1 MITTTNQQASVFEEN
16 KAQVAFDR
24 QTERTSSAPDVITPR
39 FPFYVRDRL
48 PVHILE
54 NHELYV
60 KFIESYFEW
69 LGISN
74 NINQIPYLMDLKNI
88 PSNLLIHHKEL
99 FASLFPETSVRNTSE
114 EEDNGQIIYN
124 WRDPDNSLVDIRR
137 FLSFIRQFY
146 LTKGTEESTRFLL
159 SSLFGINAGSIDFDY
174 PKVQLCILSDSIW
187 VPNLDGDTDTLGNLY
202 NGYWADSRTT
212 LSGGV
217 RLQDEYFQQFS
228 YSVTA
233 ITPLENIADGNIDE
247 DYEFTTKPIKDI
259 THPAGFKLFNNVGPD
274 SYRPAPPGPIDTGY
288 SESPLIGHYLAY
300 RFDTTL
306 NGREPFPALCNLV
319 DLFPCGFNPYTT
331 NPLNGSVN
339 CFTPAHNPNGFP
351 IGYTYGAAAEAAG
364 YTYTSDTYLTAEDR
378 GYTFWVVYNHP
389 ASWVEDIPLGS
400 QFGDMRLGNLVDLTP
415 DAAKGYNVSP
425 NDPVEDVSTCT
436 LA

>member
-1 MITTTNQQASVFEEN
+1 MISTTNLEFQTFEEN
-16 KAQVAFDR
+16 KAKTEFAR
-24 QTERTSSAPDVITPR
+24 QEQRNSTSPDVVTPR

-60 KFIESYFEW
+60 KFIEAYFEW

-74 NINQIPYLMDLKNI
+74 NIDQIPYLIDIKNV
-88 PSNLLIHHKEL
+88 PNNLLIHHKEL
-99 FASLFPETSVRNTSE
+99 FAHLFPETSISDDTG
-114 EEDNGQIIYN
+114 DIIYN
-124 WRDPDNSLVDIRR
+124 WNDPENSLVDIRR

-174 PKVQLCILSDSIW
+174 PKVQLCILSDSVW
-187 VPNLDGDTDTLGNLY
+187 VPNLVEDTDTLGNVY
-202 NGYWADSRTT
+202 DGYWADSRKT

-217 RLQDEYFQQFS
+217 RLQDQYFQQFS
-228 YSVTA
+228 YS
-233 ITPLENIADGNIDE
+233 ITSISTSEERTTRKSE
-247 DYEFTTKPIKDI
+247 DYEFTTKPVKDI

-274 SYRPAPPGPIDTGY
+274 SYQPAPPGPIDTGY
-288 SESPLIGHYLAY
+288 SERPLIGHYLAY
-300 RFDTTL
+300 RFDSTL
-306 NGREPFPALCNLV
+306 NGREPFPNLCNV
-319 DLFPCGFNPYTT
+319 TDLFPCGFNPYTT

-339 CFTPAHNPNGFP
+339 CLTTPHNPNGFP
-351 IGYTYGAAAEAAG
+351 IGYTFGAAAEAAG
-364 YTYTSDTYLTAEDR
+364 YTYTADTYNTAEDR
-378 GYTFWVVYNHP
+378 GYTFWTVYHHP
-389 ASWVEDIPLGS
+389 ASWSDGISLGS
-400 QFGDMRLGNLVDLTP
+400 QFGDMRLGDLVNLIP
-415 DAAKGYNVSP
+415 DAAKGYNDSP